1 MIVYL
6 RRRDFLKGFAGLF
19 VSIFSSAFFFVEK
32 ARARKVNG
40 NIQKGKR
47 MKLPKPKINGEV
59 SLETAIKRRRTVRSF
74 TSRPLSL
81 EQCSQLF
88 WAAQGITE
96 DRGFKRA
103 APSGG
108 ALYPMDI
115 YAVVGENCVKGLK
128 SGVYHYDPN
137 GHAVS
142 LVSEGDLRNKV
153 ASAAL
158 SQIWIATAPLNILI
172 TAEYYRI
179 TGKYGKRGFRYAIIE
194 AGHIGQNILLQSE
207 AMGLGAGV
215 VGAFKDKKIG
225 QVINIPSSYE
235 PLLILPVGY
244 KTEGLQDGPTIR
256 E

>member
-1 MIVYL
+1 MKY
-6 RRRDFLKGFAGLF
+6 
-19 VSIFSSAFFFVEK
+19 
-32 ARARKVNG
+32 
-40 NIQKGKR
+40 
-47 MKLPKPKINGEV
+47 MKLPKPKTQGKI
-59 SLETAIKRRRTVRSF
+59 SLETAIKRRRTIRSF

-115 YAVVGENCVKGLK
+115 YTVAGENCVKGLE
-128 SGVYHYDPN
+128 SGAYHYDPKS
-137 GHAVS
+137 HAIS
-142 LVSEGDLRNKV
+142 LVSEGDMRNKV
-153 ASAAL
+153 ADAAL
-158 SQIWIATAPLNILI
+158 SQMWIATAPLNILI

-179 TGKYGKRGFRYAIIE
+179 TGKYGKRGVRYAVIE

-207 AMGLGAGV
+207 AMGLGAGI
-215 VGAFKDKKIG
+215 VGAFNDEKVRR
-225 QVINIPSSYE
+225 VINIHPNHE

-244 KTEGLQDGPTIR
+244 KAEGL
-256 E
+256 

>member
-1 MIVYL
+1 MTVYL

-19 VSIFSSAFFFVEK
+19 VSIFPNAFFFTGNAK
-32 ARARKVNG
+32 ARKVNG
-40 NIQKGKR
+40 NIQEGKR
-47 MKLPKPKINGEV
+47 MKLPKPKTHGEV
-59 SLETAIKRRRTVRSF
+59 SLETAIKRRRTIRSF

-115 YAVVGENCVKGLK
+115 YAVVGENCVKGLE
-128 SGVYHYDPN
+128 SGAYHYDPK

-153 ASAAL
+153 AGAAL
-158 SQIWIATAPLNILI
+158 SQTWMATAPLNILI

-179 TGKYGKRGFRYAIIE
+179 TSKYGKRGVRYAIIE

-215 VGAFKDKKIG
+215 VGAFNDEKVR
-225 QVINIPSSYE
+225 QVVNIPPNHE

-244 KTEGLQDGPTIR
+244 KTEGS
-256 E
+256 

>member
-1 MIVYL
+1 MTVYL
-6 RRRDFLKGFAGLF
+6 RRRDFLKGFSGLF
-19 VSIFSSAFFFVEK
+19 VSVFSNAFFFVGK
-32 ARARKVNG
+32 AKAGKVNG
-40 NIQKGKR
+40 NIQERKY
-47 MKLPKPKINGEV
+47 MKLPKPKTHGEV
-59 SLETAIKRRRTVRSF
+59 SLETAIKHRRTIRSF
-74 TSRPLSL
+74 TPKPLSL

-115 YAVVGENCVKGLK
+115 YAVVGENCVKGLE
-128 SGVYHYDPN
+128 SGVYHYDPKS
-137 GHAVS
+137 HAVS
-142 LVSEGDLRNKV
+142 LVSKGDLRNKV
-153 ASAAL
+153 AGAAL
-158 SQIWIATAPLNILI
+158 SQMWMATAPLNILI

-179 TGKYGKRGFRYAIIE
+179 TNKYGKRGVRYAIIE

-207 AMGLGAGV
+207 AMGLGAGI
-215 VGAFKDKKIG
+215 VGAFNDEKVR
-225 QVINIPSSYE
+225 QVINIHPNHE

-244 KTEGLQDGPTIR
+244 KTKGLY

>member
-1 MIVYL
+1 MTVYL

-19 VSIFSSAFFFVEK
+19 VSIFPNAFFFTGNAK
-32 ARARKVNG
+32 ARKVNG
-40 NIQKGKR
+40 NIQEGKR
-47 MKLPKPKINGEV
+47 MKLPKPKTHGEV
-59 SLETAIKRRRTVRSF
+59 SLETAIKRRRTIRSF

-115 YAVVGENCVKGLK
+115 YAVVGENCVKGLE
-128 SGVYHYDPN
+128 SGAYHYDPK

-153 ASAAL
+153 AGAAL
-158 SQIWIATAPLNILI
+158 SQTWMATAPLNILI

-179 TGKYGKRGFRYAIIE
+179 TSKYGKRGVRYAIIE

-215 VGAFKDKKIG
+215 VGAFNDEKIR
-225 QVINIPSSYE
+225 QVVNIPPNHE

-244 KTEGLQDGPTIR
+244 KTEGL
-256 E
+256 

>member
-1 MIVYL
+1 MTVYL
-6 RRRDFLKGFAGLF
+6 RRRDLLKGFAGLF
-19 VSIFSSAFFFVEK
+19 VSIVSNAFFFKGNAK
-32 ARARKVNG
+32 AGKVNG
-40 NIQKGKR
+40 NIQEGKR
-47 MKLPKPKINGEV
+47 MKLPKPKTHGEV
-59 SLETAIKRRRTVRSF
+59 SLETAIKRRRTIRSF
-74 TSRPLSL
+74 TSEPLSL

-115 YAVVGENCVKGLK
+115 YAVVGENCVKGLE
-128 SGVYHYDPN
+128 SGAYHYDPK

-142 LVSEGDLRNKV
+142 LVSKGDLRNKV
-153 ASAAL
+153 AGAAL
-158 SQIWIATAPLNILI
+158 SQTWMATAPLNILI

-179 TGKYGKRGFRYAIIE
+179 TRKYGKRGIRYAIIE

-207 AMGLGAGV
+207 AMGLGAGI
-215 VGAFKDKKIG
+215 VGAFNDEK
-225 QVINIPSSYE
+225 VRRVVNIPPNYE

-244 KTEGLQDGPTIR
+244 KTEGL
-256 E
+256 

>member
-1 MIVYL
+1 MM
-6 RRRDFLKGFAGLF
+6 R
-19 VSIFSSAFFFVEK
+19 EK
-32 ARARKVNG
+32 AGNAKARKVNK
-40 NIQKGKR
+40 NIQEGKH
-47 MKLPKPKINGEV
+47 MKLPIPKTHGEV

-74 TSRPLSL
+74 ASRPLSL

-88 WAAQGITE
+88 WAAQGIT
-96 DRGFKRA
+96 DNSGFKRA

-115 YAVVGENCVKGLK
+115 YAVVGENCVNGLK
-128 SGVYHYDPN
+128 SGAYHYDPE

-142 LVSEGDLRNKV
+142 LISEGDLRNKV
-153 ASAAL
+153 AGAAL
-158 SQIWIATAPLNILI
+158 SQIWMATAPLNILI

-179 TGKYGKRGFRYAIIE
+179 TGKYGKRGVRYAIIE

-215 VGAFKDKKIG
+215 VGAFNDEKIR
-225 QVINIPSSYE
+225 QVVNILPNHE

-244 KTEGLQDGPTIR
+244 KDRGTSG
-256 E
+256 